1 MLRELLTDGTGPL
14 FTANSRGPTLAQ
26 IISDAQAALSA
37 APLDQ
42 RLSRGPRHPSQRAH
56 ERRCEE

>member
-14 FTANSRGPTLAQ
+14 FTANSRGPALSQ

-37 APLDQ
+37 APPDQ
-42 RLSRGPRHPSQRAH
+42 RL
-56 ERRCEE
+56 